1 MAATS
6 GLAGA
11 VGRARS
17 GRRVGVFLLV
27 YLLLT
32 VAIGWR
38 LVTVQVVAAEE
49 YRAAAEQQATR
60 EVTLPAERGTIYD
73 RGGEP
78 LAISVP
84 ASTVYANPRLLD
96 DAEIDPTYVAAD
108 LEPLLDI
115 DLATLMERLTADSGF
130 VYLGRQLPRAVGEQ
144 VAAMR
149 LPGIGVV
156 DEPRRRYPAGPLAA
170 QVVGFAGLD
179 GEGLSGLE
187 AALEADL
194 AGEPGLLRQER
205 APGGV
210 EISASPRQV
219 EPSVPGQDV
228 VLTLDRPIQDA
239 AERLLAEAVE
249 EHDAIG
255 ASAVVLDVDSG
266 EILAMASQPGY
277 DPADIG
283 QASAYE
289 RRNRAVTDVFEPGSV
304 NKAITLAA
312 AIEEGVVDPADTLEV
327 PTTIT
332 VGGKAFSD
340 ATARAA
346 GPLTVEEVMAR
357 SSNVGTIQIAERL
370 DDDALLEHLGGF
382 GLGAPSGAD
391 FPGESGGIVPALEGW
406 SATTKPTIA
415 IGQGVSGTL
424 LQTAGVFQ
432 TIANGGER
440 VEPRIVRGR
449 VDDGALVAAPD
460 APGHEA
466 ISAGTA
472 EAVRDLL
479 VAVVEDGTGQA
490 GAVPGYRVA
499 GKTGTAQKASAT
511 SRGYEPGA
519 YIATFAGFA
528 PAEDPSVAIAVMV
541 DEPEGEG
548 YGGVVAAPLFADLMD
563 VALARRRV
571 TPTDATE
578 RGPVAASEDD
588 ADGVSDE
595 DEPPPE
601 EAVEGLGGPPTDEGG

>member
-17 GRRVGVFLLV
+17 GRRLGVFLLV

-32 VAIGWR
+32 AAIGWR
-38 LVTVQVVAAEE
+38 LVTVQVVSAEE

-60 EVTLPAERGTIYD
+60 EVTLPAERGAIYD
-73 RGGEP
+73 RAGDP

-84 ASTVYANPRLLD
+84 ASTVYANPRLLAS
-96 DAEIDPTYVAAD
+96 AEIDPTYVAAD
-108 LEPLLDI
+108 LEPLLDA
-115 DLATLMERLTADSGF
+115 DLATLMERLTRDSGF

-144 VAAMR
+144 VEAMR

-156 DEPRRRYPAGPLAA
+156 EEPRRRYPAGPLAA

-187 AALEADL
+187 GGLEAEL

-239 AERLLAEAVE
+239 AERLLAETVE
-249 EHDAIG
+249 EHGAIG
-255 ASAVVLDVDSG
+255 ASAVVLDVDTG

-277 DPADIG
+277 DPAGIG
-283 QASAYE
+283 EASAYE

-327 PTTIT
+327 PPRITI
-332 VGGKAFSD
+332 GDKAFSD
-340 ATARAA
+340 ANARAG
-346 GPLTVEEVMAR
+346 GPLTVEEIMAQ
-357 SSNVGTIQIAERL
+357 SSNVGTIQIAQRL
-370 DDDALLEHLGGF
+370 DDETLLEHLGSF
-382 GLGAPSGAD
+382 GLGAPSGAG
-391 FPGESGGIVPALEGW
+391 FPGESGGIVPPLERW
-406 SATTKPTIA
+406 YATTKPTVA

-440 VEPRIVRGR
+440 IEPRIVRGS
-449 VDDGALVAAPD
+449 VDDGALVAAAD
-460 APGHEA
+460 APRHDVL
-466 ISAGTA
+466 SPGTA
-472 EAVRDLL
+472 EAVRDFL
-479 VAVVEDGTGQA
+479 VAAVEDGTGQA
-490 GAVPGYRVA
+490 AAVPGYRVA
-499 GKTGTAQKASAT
+499 GKTGTAQKASTT

-519 YIATFAGFA
+519 YIATFGGFA
-528 PAEDPSVAIAVMV
+528 PAEEPSVAIAVMV
-541 DEPEGEG
+541 DEPQEEI
-548 YGGVVAAPLFADLMD
+548 YGGVVAAPLFAELMD
-563 VALARRRV
+563 AALARRRV
-571 TPTDATE
+571 TPTDAAE
-578 RGPVAASEDD
+578 RGPVPASEEHED
-588 ADGVSDE
+588 AGDAPAVG
-595 DEPPPE
+595 
-601 EAVEGLGGPPTDEGG
+601 EAAEGLGEPPADDGG